1 MQQPLTSDPRSHG
14 DAEWALRPELA
25 AEAREAAHGFLAAL
39 VPEPSAR
46 TSQNLVLLV
55 SELVANAIRHAGE
68 VTSLHL
74 RADRRSLHVVVDDPS
89 PARPRER
96 TPDLTGGTG
105 GFGWP
110 MIQRLAE
117 KVTVLP
123 NAGGGKTI
131 RAVLAR

>member
-1 MQQPLTSDPRSHG
+1 MQQPLTSDPRSDG
-14 DAEWALRPELA
+14 DAEWALRPEQA
-25 AEAREAAHGFLAAL
+25 AEAREAAYGFLAAL

-74 RADRRSLHVVVDDPS
+74 RADRRSLQVVVGDPS
-89 PARPRER
+89 PARPQDR